1 MEEILKITA
10 SRQIDKKTSKQVRI
24 DTGLHKLLKRMA
36 VDEGTTIKG
45 VLQGYLA
52 ELLAVKSDTK

>member
-1 MEEILKITA
+1 MLESLKITA

-45 VLQGYLA
+45 VLEGYLT
-52 ELLAVKSDTK
+52 ELLEVKSDTK